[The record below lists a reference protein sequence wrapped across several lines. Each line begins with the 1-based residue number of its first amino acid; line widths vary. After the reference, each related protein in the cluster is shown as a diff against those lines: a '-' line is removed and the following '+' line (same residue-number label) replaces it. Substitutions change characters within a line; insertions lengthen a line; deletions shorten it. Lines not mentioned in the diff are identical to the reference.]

1 MSHMLGITNISANSA
16 IVMVVVFPFPPKK
29 FLSLLNYMSNEA
41 VFFKCNHQKIS
52 AESPD
57 QLGEAG
63 TLVGYQTPD
72 NSADIR

>member
-1 MSHMLGITNISANSA
+1 MLGITNISANSA
-16 IVMVVVFPFPPKK
+16 IVMVVMAIVIPFSPKK
-29 FLSLLNYMSNEA
+29 VLSLLNYMSDAA

-52 AESPD
+52 AELPD